1 MGSRASTPLSKKA
14 GSSTKAKVPQTSQAP
29 GVPSSGCASRAK
41 AAKVSQASLASGVCS
56 SGASRSSLQVGAL
69 PKVRLVQAVSS
80 LSSGGAP
87 SAKVPQ
93 ASLASGA
100 RSSCAIQARKR
111 ARSFFASEVSG
122 QVAAR
127 SSSQVGACRR
137 PRCRRLLQASLLIG
151 RLRRNAL
158 LALAM
163 PGAREAATLLT
174 SSSDAG
180 ARSRSVAGCRL
191 CPFRRKLRSKLRGRC
206 EIMLPGSTRRHR
218 LLLTLSL
225 GRPRSSL
232 LWLAVP
238 LEMQI
243 L

>member
-1 MGSRASTPLSKKA
+1 MYPAQVAPRVLRLLRCRRRRLLQVCAAQALDAPRPVLVRSCSASE
-14 GSSTKAKVPQTSQAP
+14 
-29 GVPSSGCASRAK
+29 
-41 AAKVSQASLASGVCS
+41 ASGLV
-56 SGASRSSLQVGAL
+56 ASRSSLQVGAL

-87 SAKVPQ
+87 SA

>member
-1 MGSRASTPLSKKA
+1 MCRARFLCHPEGKRARSCS
-14 GSSTKAKVPQTSQAP
+14 
-29 GVPSSGCASRAK
+29 ASE
-41 AAKVSQASLASGVCS
+41 ASGLV
-56 SGASRSSLQVGAL
+56 ASRSSLQVGAL
-69 PKVRLVQAVSS
+69 PKVRLVEAASS

-111 ARSFFASEVSG
+111 ARSF
-122 QVAAR
+122 QVR
-127 SSSQVGACRR
+127 SLPG
-137 PRCRRLLQASLLIG
+137 PPLRLELAKATLPQASSG
-151 RLRRNAL
+151 F
-158 LALAM
+158 LADW
-163 PGAREAATLLT
+163 EAEEEC
-174 SSSDAG
+174 S
-180 ARSRSVAGCRL
+180 ARSRNARGKGGCNATDIQQRCWSQEPPL
-191 CPFRRKLRSKLRGRC
+191 SPDAASAPFDASLRLRSKLRGRC